1 MNIIFWIL
9 IGLGAYC
16 LAGAIF
22 NWNWFYHFSRSR
34 FIVELAG
41 RTAARIFYALL
52 GAAMIGFALS
62 YAFF

>member
-1 MNIIFWIL
+1 MNIVFWIL
-9 IGLGAYC
+9 FGIGVYC

-22 NWNWFYHFSRSR
+22 NWNWFYRFSRSR
-34 FIVELAG
+34 FIDRLAG

-52 GAAMIGFALS
+52 GAAAIGSALS